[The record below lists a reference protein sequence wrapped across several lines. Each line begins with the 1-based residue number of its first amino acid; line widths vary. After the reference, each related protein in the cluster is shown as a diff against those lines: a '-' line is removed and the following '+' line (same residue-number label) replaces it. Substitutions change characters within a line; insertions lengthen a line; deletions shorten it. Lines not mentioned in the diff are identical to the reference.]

1 MSDIKVDSL
10 TGKTTDGDITITDA
24 STTSTLQSG
33 LNKMW
38 IAFDGGAATVF
49 ASFNISS
56 TTDNGVGDYIYHY
69 SNNFNAIEEYSSAM
83 SVSLSSSVNAGSYVT
98 DGTAST
104 NSIRVYPARTTGGTH
119 VDMGYTTMN
128 CCGDL
133 A

>member
-1 MSDIKVDSL
+1 MSEIKVDTL
-10 TGKTTDGDITITDA
+10 TGKTSAGDITITDA

-56 TTDNGVGDYIYHY
+56 TADNGTGDYTYNY
-69 SNNFNAIEEYSSAM
+69 SNNFNATEEYSSAM
-83 SVSLSSSVNAGSYVT
+83 SVSLASSANPGSYVVNN
-98 DGTAST
+98 TAST
-104 NSIRVYPARTTGGTH
+104 NSIRVYPARNTSGGH